1 MFFTKSSK
9 IDGFRRI
16 EKRVL
21 FREMSHVAQP
31 NSFARRLE
39 WHTRVVDFEKKF
51 EVIRPTRSLSPDL
64 SLLSR
69 NLTPEFTMELVD
81 SKSKCHYKNHL
92 YCSTMRCGD
101 ITEYFVT
108 LVLDNAD
115 DLYDDVEETRVFDTE
130 QDALQSFNDLI
141 HLKTMYPNS
150 ALSVFKNY

>member
-1 MFFTKSSK
+1 
-9 IDGFRRI
+9 
-16 EKRVL
+16 
-21 FREMSHVAQP
+21 MSHVAQP
-31 NSFARRLE
+31 NYFARRLE

-51 EVIRPTRSLSPDL
+51 EVIRPTRKRSLSPDLSLL

-108 LVLDNAD
+108 LVLDNSD

-130 QDALQSFNDLI
+130 QDALQCFNDLI
-141 HLKTMYPNS
+141 HLKTMYPSS
-150 ALSVFKNY
+150 ALSVFKNH